1 MRFFYR
7 ARQTLGMSCMVCGT
21 GFAFK
26 MEVLEPDGW
35 NTRTV
40 TEDCE
45 FSVQQITAGRTIA
58 FVDRAVFYDEQPS
71 GFATSLRQRYRW
83 VVGAAQATRWCMK
96 DVGRGI
102 RARHKGS
109 VDMLCYLLA
118 VPATLLLMLQ
128 GPLLLLAALLQPLSP
143 LPILWGDIDG
153 DRCLPIPWPRWLRC
167 CACTWKEKSVRRL
180 WKPILLFSVVHAADG
195 LHGCGGGHSS
205 PGRLEADRASAGV
218 DN

>member
-1 MRFFYR
+1 
-7 ARQTLGMSCMVCGT
+7 
-21 GFAFK
+21 

-143 LPILWGDIDG
+143 LPILWGILTG
-153 DRCLPIPWPRWLRC
+153 TAVSYTVAALVALLCVHL
-167 CACTWKEKSVRRL
+167 EGKSVRRL
-180 WKPILLFSVVHAADG
+180 WKPILLFPLFMLPMGFMAVAAAIHPRVAWKPIVH
-195 LHGCGGGHSS
+195 
-205 PGRLEADRASAGV
+205 RRASTIDDV
-218 DN
+218 LKS